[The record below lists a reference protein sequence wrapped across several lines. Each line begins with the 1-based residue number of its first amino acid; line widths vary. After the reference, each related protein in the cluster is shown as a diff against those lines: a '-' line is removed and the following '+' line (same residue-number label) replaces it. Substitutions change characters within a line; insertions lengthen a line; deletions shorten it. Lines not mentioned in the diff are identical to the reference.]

1 MMRRAM
7 PLLLNILLGLLL
19 VGCSGNPDKR
29 TISQLRE
36 VDPDLREQHV
46 DDSLVKA
53 MASYR
58 QFLDETPEHTMAPE
72 AMRRLADLQIEKE
85 YGVIGSGELIELP
98 APARSEGRVP
108 AAVAGDLADRDAAE
122 ISWTT
127 QTNEMES
134 DAAFE
139 DRTTTGRALMIG
151 KQLDHGDLPDGSTA
165 MDLSGPKQAIAT
177 YQRILSEYPWYER
190 NDQVLY
196 QMARA
201 YDELAQ
207 PDEAMKVVDR
217 LVDQYPHSKYVDEV
231 FFRRGEYFFVR
242 KKYLDAEEAYLAV
255 VGIGDASS
263 FYELALYKLGW
274 SLYKQELYEAALH
287 QYMAL
292 LDYKLTTGYD
302 FDAQY
307 GEDQERRVADT
318 FRVVSLSFTNLGG
331 PEVLNEYFSTY
342 GNRTYEDRVYSNL
355 AEFHLTKRR
364 YNDAATTYQSFV
376 ELNPFHR
383 VSPHFS
389 MRVSEVYAEGNFP
402 LLVVVSKRD
411 FAVRYGL
418 NAEYWQYFD
427 IQTKPEVLEY
437 LKTNLMDLANH
448 YHALYQQEG
457 LEDDQP
463 VNYAEALQWYREYLA
478 SFPLD
483 ADSPS
488 INYQLADLL
497 LENEDFGQSA
507 REYERTAYDYPEH
520 EQAAAAGYAAIY
532 AHRQHLQ
539 VVSGAEAPSAK
550 RVTVDSSLRF
560 ADTFP
565 DHEHAA
571 TVLGAAA
578 EDLYDMQD
586 FEAAIAAAQWLIDS
600 YPGADVPLR
609 RTAWMI
615 VAHSSFDLGRY
626 PVAEH
631 SYSEVL
637 MLTDAED
644 EERQAV
650 IDNLAASIYKQ
661 GEQARLLE
669 DYVAAADH
677 FLRIKSIAPTSE
689 IRAAAEY
696 DAAAALIHLEDWL
709 AAAEVLKDFRE
720 SHPDHELRPEA
731 TKQLAVVYEEAG
743 ELSRS
748 AVEYERVAQD
758 AEEPELRREALLVA
772 GDLYEQAQVPD
783 EALRVYQQYIEEFPR
798 PLDTALEIR
807 FKVAGMHETR
817 GDTDSYLAQLRAIVE
832 IDQEA
837 GAERTDRSRFL
848 AAKSSL
854 VLTQPL
860 YGVFT
865 ELDLVQPFEQS
876 LAEKK
881 RRMDAALQGFEAL
894 VAYEVG
900 EVTAAAT
907 FYMAEIYGHFSDALL
922 ASERPSGLSPADLL
936 DYELVIEEEAYPF
949 EERAIEVHQENLE
962 LMRVGIFNSWVQ
974 RSLDELA
981 VLMPGRYAKHEIS
994 SGYVGSIDSYAYRLP
1009 VAPNDLAG
1017 VDDVPVLF

>member
-7 PLLLNILLGLLL
+7 PIVLGLLL

-53 MASYR
+53 VASYR

-85 YGVIGSGELIELP
+85 YGIIGSGELIELP
-98 APARSEGRVP
+98 TPPGGRVP
-108 AAVAGDLADRDAAE
+108 AAVAEQLVDRDGVEILPAA
-122 ISWTT
+122 
-127 QTNEMES
+127 QTNEVES

-139 DRTTTGRALMIG
+139 DRTTTGWAVMLG
-151 KQLDHGDLPDGSTA
+151 EQLEQSDLPDGSA
-165 MDLSGPKQAIAT
+165 ALDLSGPRQAIAT
-177 YQRILSEYPWYER
+177 YQQILSEYPWYER

-217 LVDQYPHSKYVDEV
+217 LVDAYPHSKYIDEV

-274 SLYKQELYEAALH
+274 SLYKQELYDAALH

-302 FDAQY
+302 FDGQY
-307 GEDQERRVADT
+307 GKAQEDEERRVTDT

-331 PEVLNEYFSTY
+331 PEVLNEYFSMY

-364 YNDAATTYQSFV
+364 FNDAAMTYQSFV

-402 LLVVVSKRD
+402 LLVVDSKRD

-418 NAEYWQYFD
+418 NAEYWQYFN

-507 REYERTAYDYPEH
+507 REYERTAYDYPDH

-532 AHRQHLQ
+532 AHRQHLE

-586 FEAAIAAAQWLIDS
+586 FEAAIASAQWLIDS
-600 YPGADVPLR
+600 YEDADVSLR

-626 PVAEH
+626 PIAEH
-631 SYSEVL
+631 GYSEVL
-637 MLTDAED
+637 VLTDTED
-644 EERQAV
+644 EEWQAV

-661 GEQARLLE
+661 GEQARLLD
-669 DYVAAADH
+669 DYVAAVDH
-677 FLRIKSIAPTSE
+677 FLRIRSIAPTSE

-709 AAAEVLKDFRE
+709 AAAEVLEAFRE

-743 ELSRS
+743 ELSHS
-748 AVEYERVAQD
+748 AEEYERVAQD
-758 AEEPELRREALLVA
+758 AEEPELRREAMLVA
-772 GDLYEQAQVPD
+772 GDLYEQADVPD
-783 EALRVYQQYIEEFPR
+783 EALRVYQQYIEEFLR

-807 FKVAGMHETR
+807 FKVAGMHDTR
-817 GDTDSYLAQLRAIVE
+817 GDTDSYLAQLRAIVG
-832 IDQEA
+832 IDEEA
-837 GAERTDRSRFL
+837 GTERTDRSRFL

-881 RRMDAALQGFEAL
+881 RRMDAALQGFETL
-894 VAYEVG
+894 VTYEVG

-922 ASERPSGLSPADLL
+922 TSERPSGLSPADLQG
-936 DYELVIEEEAYPF
+936 YELVIEEEAYPF